1 MHITEKSSFFFFQL
15 CIVST
20 WCDIS
25 EMRLDDVL
33 LVQLSVSLSL
43 SLSLCEGPIRLLSHS
58 GRHWCRDT
66 FVWVG
71 PLGKLTNGQFSV
83 FLMVHLLAP
92 EKVS

>member
-43 SLSLCEGPIRLLSHS
+43 SVRAQSACSLTQA
-58 GRHWCRDT
+58 DT
-66 FVWVG
+66 GVG
-71 PLGKLTNGQFSV
+71 IHLFGW
-83 FLMVHLLAP
+83 VHL
-92 EKVS
+92 ES

>member
-1 MHITEKSSFFFFQL
+1 MHITEKPSLYFQL

-33 LVQLSVSLSL
+33 LVQLSV

>member
-1 MHITEKSSFFFFQL
+1 MHITEKPSLFFQL

-33 LVQLSVSLSL
+33 LVQLSV

>member
-1 MHITEKSSFFFFQL
+1 MHITEKPSLFFQL

-33 LVQLSVSLSL
+33 LVQLSV

-71 PLGKLTNGQFSV
+71 PLGKLTKGQFSV
-83 FLMVHLLAP
+83 FLTVHLLAP